1 MYCVIYNNTK
11 KMKTDPTPRVGKVVY
26 EIKEPAT
33 KAHDLNL
40 TPRTHMGKEKT
51 NSFKLSSDRHT
62 RTK

>member
-1 MYCVIYNNTK
+1 
-11 KMKTDPTPRVGKVVY
+11 MKTDLTPGVGKVVY

-51 NSFKLSSDRHT
+51 NSYKLSSDRHT
-62 RTK
+62 YAK

>member
-1 MYCVIYNNTK
+1 
-11 KMKTDPTPRVGKVVY
+11 MKTDLTPGVGKVVY

-51 NSFKLSSDRHT
+51 NSYKLSSDHHT
-62 RTK
+62 YAK

>member
-1 MYCVIYNNTK
+1 
-11 KMKTDPTPRVGKVVY
+11 MKTDLTPGVGKVVY

-51 NSFKLSSDRHT
+51 PTSCPLIIT
-62 RTK
+62 RTLNK